1 MINYLVLVL
10 THRMHVFEDC
20 RYWCVHLRCLSRR
33 CRWWRWRQSLWG
45 ERVWI
50 EVEKVVEAMA
60 GLLVVVERWAEV
72 RMAAVTEGA
81 LPGLAA

>member
-1 MINYLVLVL
+1 M
-10 THRMHVFEDC
+10 
-20 RYWCVHLRCLSRR
+20 
-33 CRWWRWRQSLWG
+33 
-45 ERVWI
+45 WI